1 MTVML
6 STVPVL
12 LRAGLIAILVTA
24 GAGAAAAQQPPAV
37 DELMRGAPVPPERRV
52 TLQNFMQEPWSRW
65 GFRHIRQLAPT
76 AEIYAGSGPVSPLES
91 QPVDLEQLL
100 FDVGGDEPLSL
111 ATWMEESRTDSF
123 LVLHRGRIVYERY
136 LHGMQPHQPH
146 QMFSVTK
153 SFVGTLVLLLAEEG
167 RIDLEQAV
175 ANYLP
180 ELADSAFGSAS
191 VQQVLDMVTSVSFS
205 EDYGDPQADIRQYGE
220 VAWIGYDPA
229 VAYTGPASMY
239 DYLPTLKS
247 RDAEHGEAF
256 HYVTPNTDVLA
267 WLLSRVTGQPLQ
279 ELIAE
284 RLWQPLGAERSGYL
298 WLDRGGVPMAGG
310 GLNVTARDAARF
322 GQMILQS
329 GYYNQ
334 RQVLPPTVAK
344 RILTPRN
351 RDVFNAL
358 YQDDWYDS
366 IAFGYHDQWWS
377 FNNTHRA
384 VSAIGVHGQFIYLDS
399 VADMV
404 IVKQSA
410 HPEAEG
416 ESNEVHG
423 PLIWHQI
430 ALHLMTL
437 DGVR

>member
-1 MTVML
+1 MTEML
-6 STVPVL
+6 PLGTAL
-12 LRAGLIAILVTA
+12 FRAGLIAILVA
-24 GAGAAAAQQPPAV
+24 AGAAASAQQPPAV
-37 DELMRGAPVPPERRV
+37 DELMRGAPVPPDKQV
-52 TLQNFMQEPWSRW
+52 TLQNFMQEPYSRW
-65 GFRHIRQLAPT
+65 GFRHLRQLAPT
-76 AEIYAGSGPVSPLES
+76 ADIYAGPGPVSSLES
-91 QPVDLEQLL
+91 QPLDLGGLL
-100 FDVGGDEPLSL
+100 FEVGGDRTLDL

-136 LHGMQPHQPH
+136 LHGMRPYLPH

-167 RIDLEQAV
+167 RIDLGQAV

-180 ELADSAFGSAS
+180 ELADSAFGSAT
-191 VQQVLDMVTSVSFS
+191 VQQLLDMVTSVSFS
-205 EDYGDPQADIRQYGE
+205 EDYEDPEADIWQYGQ

-229 VAYTGPASMY
+229 VPYTGPASMY
-239 DYLPTLKS
+239 DYLPTLKL
-247 RDAEHGEAF
+247 RDAEHGAAF

-284 RLWQPLGAERSGYL
+284 RIWQPLGAERSGYL
-298 WLDRGGVPMAGG
+298 WLDRGSVPMAGG
-310 GLNVTARDAARF
+310 GLNITARDAARF
-322 GQMILQS
+322 GQMILQ
-329 GYYNQ
+329 GGLYNQ
-334 RQVLPPTVAK
+334 RQVLPSAVAK

-351 RDVFNAL
+351 REVFNLL
-358 YQDDWYDS
+358 YQDEWYEH
-366 IAFGYHDQWWS
+366 IAYGYHDQWWS
-377 FNNTHRA
+377 FNNAHRA
-384 VSAIGVHGQFIYLDS
+384 VSAIGVHGQFIYLDQ

-430 ALHLMTL
+430 ALHLMEL
-437 DGVR
+437 NRDQ

>member
-1 MTVML
+1 MKIIPL
-6 STVPVL
+6 PAL
-12 LRAGLIAILVTA
+12 LRLGPVAILAT
-24 GAGAAAAQQPPAV
+24 AAAAGAQQPPAV
-37 DELMRGAPVPPERRV
+37 DELMQGAPVPVEQRV
-52 TLQNFMQEPWSRW
+52 TLQNFMQEPYSRW

-76 AEIYAGSGPVSPLES
+76 ADIYAGPGPVSPLQS
-91 QPVDLEQLL
+91 QPLDLDKLV
-100 FDVGGDEPLSL
+100 FDVGDDRTLDL

-136 LHGMQPHQPH
+136 LHGMQPHLPH
-146 QMFSVTK
+146 QMFSATK
-153 SFVGTLVLLLAEEG
+153 SFVGTLVLMLAEEG

-180 ELADSAFGSAS
+180 ELADSAFGSAT
-191 VQQVLDMVTSVSFS
+191 VQQLLDMVTSVSFS
-205 EDYGDPQADIRQYGE
+205 EDYEDPRADIWQYGQI
-220 VAWIGYDPA
+220 AWIGYDPS
-229 VAYTGPASMY
+229 VPYTGPASMY

-279 ELIAE
+279 QLLAE
-284 RLWQPLGAERSGYL
+284 RIWQPLGAERSGYL
-298 WLDRGGVPMAGG
+298 WLDRGGIPMAGG
-310 GLNVTARDAARF
+310 GLNITARDAARF
-322 GQMILQS
+322 GQMILQD

-334 RQVLPPTVAK
+334 RKVLPPTVAK

-351 RDVFNAL
+351 RAVFNAL
-358 YQDDWYDS
+358 YQDDWYEE

-410 HPEAEG
+410 HPDAEG

-430 ALHLMTL
+430 ALHLL
-437 DGVR
+437 DQDSAQ

>member
-1 MTVML
+1 MKTPL
-6 STVPVL
+6 LVL
-12 LRAGLIAILVTA
+12 LRSGLIAILLA
-24 GAGAAAAQQPPAV
+24 PGAANAGQPLVV
-37 DELMRGAPVPPERRV
+37 DDLMQGAPVPPEKRV
-52 TLQNFMQEPWSRW
+52 TLQNFMQEPFSRW

-76 AEIYAGSGPVSPLES
+76 ADIYAGSPISPLES
-91 QPVDLEQLL
+91 SPVDLDALAFE
-100 FDVGGDEPLSL
+100 VGEGRTLDL

-136 LHGMQPHQPH
+136 LHGMQPQLPH

-153 SFVGTLVLLLAEEG
+153 SFVGTLVLTLAEEG
-167 RIDLEQAV
+167 QIDLERTV
-175 ANYLP
+175 ASYIP

-205 EDYGDPQADIRQYGE
+205 EDYADPEADIWHYGKI
-220 VAWIGYDPA
+220 VWIGHDPA
-229 VAYTGPASMY
+229 AAYTGPASMY
-239 DYLPTLKS
+239 DYLPTLKP
-247 RDAEHGEAF
+247 RDAAHGLAF

-267 WLLSRVTGQPLQ
+267 WILSRVTGQSLQ

-298 WLDRGGVPMAGG
+298 WLDRSGVPMAGG
-310 GLNVTARDAARF
+310 GLNITARDAARF
-322 GQMILQS
+322 GQMILQ
-329 GYYNQ
+329 GGFYNQ
-334 RQVLPPTVAK
+334 RQILPPAVVR

-351 RDVFNAL
+351 RDVFNVL
-358 YQDDWYDS
+358 YQDDWYDTV
-366 IAFGYHDQWWS
+366 AYGYHDQWWS
-377 FNNTHRA
+377 FNNPHKA

-404 IVKQSA
+404 VVKQSA

-430 ALHLMTL
+430 AVHLLGL
-437 DGVR
+437 DRDQ